1 MGTIWI
7 EGQFK
12 SLARPVMIISELVET
27 KKACIL
33 LEDNKKE
40 SSKESQN
47 KSCQNEDYQKNN
59 TWIK

>member
-12 SLARPVMIISELVET
+12 SLARPVKIISEQVET

-33 LEDNKKE
+33 KKE

>member
-1 MGTIWI
+1 MGTFWI

-12 SLARPVMIISELVET
+12 SFARPVKIISDQVET

-33 LEDNKKE
+33 LVDNKKE